1 MDLCECRRT
10 IEKVL
15 RDKNR
20 ASGRIRNRIRRR
32 LYLTENC
39 EIAKYKKTFPIRRFL
54 SQRYTS
60 APPVHLCQHAP
71 VYLGDSSSQWR
82 NASVCLWTWLVA
94 APEGSVPPICLLT
107 GCSVTNQLPGPHCGN
122 QIATHSLWTS
132 AGHLEIPA
140 MFYLPLTHTHT
151 HQCNLSVFVFAGDC
165 CVPHHFW
172 ETRWVADN
180 IAKNQVGAVTCIR
193 TRTPA
198 YRQYW

>member
-1 MDLCECRRT
+1 MKESVEMFLTIAWGTYQTRLALRGQFTFHSHLQQVGEMGIKDKKREDGISRRKPGVEERSLSVGKTWLKLKFINSSFSSLGTRGRSVFNQTHLHDLNFLLFSLMDLCECRRT

-82 NASVCLWTWLVA
+82 NASVCL
-94 APEGSVPPICLLT
+94 
-107 GCSVTNQLPGPHCGN
+107 
-122 QIATHSLWTS
+122 
-132 AGHLEIPA
+132 
-140 MFYLPLTHTHT
+140 
-151 HQCNLSVFVFAGDC
+151 
-165 CVPHHFW
+165 
-172 ETRWVADN
+172 
-180 IAKNQVGAVTCIR
+180 
-193 TRTPA
+193 
-198 YRQYW
+198 